1 MSFLRL
7 LKNNFYFTVAAIFFI
22 TMIVLSSFGEFEKQ
36 LVWLFND
43 KLLHLFAYSFL
54 SLFIYLGL
62 GGHLLSRVAL
72 TFFIIAGLGA
82 IDELIQYMFPARD
95 PSFDDWLVDCLGGIA
110 TVGLLAMIQSF
121 FFPPETED
129 LERDGD

>member
-7 LKNNFYFTVAAIFFI
+7 LKINFYFTVAAIFFI

-62 GGHLLSRVAL
+62 GGHLLSRIAL

-110 TVGLLAMIQSF
+110 TVGFLAMIQSF

>member
-1 MSFLRL
+1 LNFLRL
-7 LKNNFYFTVAAIFFI
+7 LKNNFYFAIAATFFI
-22 TMIVLSSFGEFEKQ
+22 TMIVLASFGDFEKQ

-62 GGHLLSRVAL
+62 GGHLLSRLAL

-82 IDELIQYMFPARD
+82 VDELIQYMFPARD
-95 PSFDDWLVDCLGGIA
+95 PSFDDWLVDCLGGIG
-110 TVGLLAMIQSF
+110 TVGILAVIQSF

>member
-1 MSFLRL
+1 MNFLRL
-7 LKNNFYFTVAAIFFI
+7 LKNNFYFAIAATFFI
-22 TMIVLSSFGEFEKQ
+22 TMIVLASFGDFEKQ

-62 GGHLLSRVAL
+62 GGHLLSRLAL

-82 IDELIQYMFPARD
+82 VDELIQYMFPARD
-95 PSFDDWLVDCLGGIA
+95 PSFDDWLVDCLGGIG
-110 TVGLLAMIQSF
+110 TVGILAVIQSF